1 MATREQIKVGD
12 LVCYV
17 GHGDDEYRS
26 NRSFGVIIEVLG
38 QHMMKVKWSK
48 LGSTDCWYQ
57 KRTLKKLNNQKS
69 LNFYLTNATQWD
81 TL

>member
-1 MATREQIKVGD
+1 MVRTEQNLVVGD
-12 LVCYV
+12 LVAYD
-17 GHGDDEYRS
+17 GNGTNEYK
-26 NRSFGVIIEVLG
+26 NERSFGIVVETMG

-69 LNFYLTNATQWD
+69 LNFYLTDVW
-81 TL
+81 

>member
-1 MATREQIKVGD
+1 M
-12 LVCYV
+12 
-17 GHGDDEYRS
+17 
-26 NRSFGVIIEVLG
+26 G

-69 LNFYLTNATQWD
+69 LNFYLTDVW
-81 TL
+81 